1 MGNQYS
7 KPIYDNALKI
17 RAAGNAITATET
29 GSIILDLGAGAF
41 CEGELVVDVTAIDTT
56 TGDEAYSLMLEGSP
70 DATFGTAG
78 NIRVL
83 AELRIGGAT
92 FTAPN
97 GAADTAGRFIIPFRN
112 ERNGTIYRYARLYTL
127 IAGTTP
133 SLTFSAFLAKNE

>member
-1 MGNQYS
+1 MANLYS
-7 KPIYDNALKI
+7 QFTYDAATLI
-17 RAAGNAITATET
+17 RAAGAAITATET
-29 GSIILDLGAGAF
+29 GSLILDLGAGLM
-41 CEGELVVDVTAIDTT
+41 CGTMVVDVTAMDVT
-56 TGDEAYSLMLEGSP
+56 TGDEAYSLMLEVSP

-78 NIRVL
+78 NIRVA

-97 GAADTAGRFIIPFRN
+97 GAADGVGRFAIPFRN

-133 SLTFSAFLAKNE
+133 SITFSAFLGKDM